1 MFYSG
6 DDTLFLTGK
15 VKKIVENSGW
25 MIGQNI
31 YFMLVGI
38 FVTAI
43 IARYFGPTLYGQLNY
58 VIAIV
63 SLFTAFST
71 LGMETLMVKSIVAK
85 RLDEG
90 KILFTSLV
98 LRITGG
104 LILTAFSLITISILL
119 HGDRV
124 LLMIGLIYSLFLTM
138 RALEVFEY
146 WAQAKLALKMVS
158 IVKMVSFTCISGLK
172 LLVVYFK
179 GSLISYAFLFLIDAL
194 LSGSA
199 IAISY
204 YFVREDKSKW
214 KFSLDYAKEILSKC
228 WPIAISGLMIVVYMR
243 IDQVM
248 LGSMIT
254 NKSEVGIYAAAVK
267 VAEMWY
273 FVPLAIIASFK
284 PIIMQYKTANDSY
297 HYTSSMQLLY
307 SVTSWVGILFGILIT
322 ISSAFIVKI
331 LYGNEF
337 LQAASVLSISV
348 WAGTFATL
356 GCARSVWLVCE
367 NLQRYTTVYAL
378 AGCVVNIIL
387 NLLLIPSYG
396 AFGAAFA
403 TLIAQ
408 IINILVLAL
417 FKDTREHTFMLLK
430 SFSPFYI
437 IAAMKSRMVST

>member
-1 MFYSG
+1 MIYSG

-31 YFMLVGI
+31 YFMLVGVL
-38 FVTAI
+38 VTAI

-71 LGMETLMVKSIVAK
+71 LGMETLTVKAIVDK
-85 RLDEG
+85 RFEEG
-90 KILFTSLV
+90 TILFTSLV
-98 LRITGG
+98 LRIAGG
-104 LILTAFSLITISILL
+104 LILTVLSLITIFILS
-119 HGDRV
+119 HGDSF

-146 WAQAKLALKMVS
+146 WAQAKMALKIVS
-158 IVKMVSFTCISGLK
+158 IVKIVSFTCISVLK

-179 GSLISYAFLFLIDAL
+179 GSLISYTFLFLIDAL

-204 YFVREDKSKW
+204 YLVREDKSKW
-214 KFSLDYAKEILSKC
+214 KFSLDYAREILSKC
-228 WPIAISGLMIVVYMR
+228 WPIAVSGLMVIVYMR

-248 LGSMIT
+248 LGSMLS

-267 VAEMWY
+267 IAEMWY

-284 PIIMQYKTANDSY
+284 PVIMQYKAATDSCRY
-297 HYTSSMQLLY
+297 ISSMQLLY
-307 SVTSWVGILFGILIT
+307 SIIWWVGVLFGIIIT
-322 ISSAFIVKI
+322 ISSGLIVKI

-337 LQAASVLSISV
+337 LPAASVLSLSV
-348 WAGTFATL
+348 WAGIFATL
-356 GCARSVWLVCE
+356 GSARSVWLVCE
-367 NLQRYTTVYAL
+367 NLQSYTMVYSL
-378 AGCVVNIIL
+378 AGCVVNVIL
-387 NLLLIPSYG
+387 NLLLIPHYG

-403 TLIAQ
+403 TSIAQ
-408 IINILVLAL
+408 AANILVLAL

-430 SFSPFYI
+430 SFSPVYLI
-437 IAAMKSRMVST
+437 TAMKSRMVSI